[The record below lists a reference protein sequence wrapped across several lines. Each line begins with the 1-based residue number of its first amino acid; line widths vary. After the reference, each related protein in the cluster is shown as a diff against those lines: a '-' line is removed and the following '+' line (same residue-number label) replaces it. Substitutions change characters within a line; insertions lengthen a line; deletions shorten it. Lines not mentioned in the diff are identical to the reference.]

1 MNFCMIVI
9 GKNQRKKIKPPVDLF
24 SNKLENEIPI
34 NNNKDDLDKG
44 KNKNNNDNNININV
58 NNGLDENKVKN
69 FTFLRSNSSYDNKN

>member
-1 MNFCMIVI
+1 M
-9 GKNQRKKIKPPVDLF
+9 
-24 SNKLENEIPI
+24 
-34 NNNKDDLDKG
+34 DKG